1 MNDYLKEVKEPLSL
15 RLVMEEASRCL
26 LCKDAPCSSSCPAYT
41 DPARFIRAVRFKNLC
56 GAVEV
61 VRENNAL
68 ASICARVCPTEKY
81 CQSGC
86 SRSGIDK
93 PIDIGAIQ
101 RFICDF
107 ETSTNMEVLEYPK
120 YNGKKVAIIGS
131 GPSGLT
137 AALEL
142 RKLGYNVT
150 IFEKDEMPGGYLRY
164 GIPSYRLP
172 IDVLDKEIERIIK
185 SGVVIKT
192 NELIDTKRLDELNKE
207 FDSIIIASGYSKGKM
222 LPLFENNKNTIL
234 AVDFLH
240 QVKESKIGKLPD
252 NILVIGGGD
261 VAMDCCVTLKKLGVK
276 NVTDI
281 VYEGFNEFKA
291 SNEELSLARKEN
303 VSIIDG
309 YIPIAIND
317 DIIEF
322 KSRFIDSK
330 INIKAD
336 LIILATGQ
344 TIDDSIKLDFN
355 GNYVEN
361 NNYRIKDTKIFV
373 TGDIQKGDKTVVY
386 SVRKGKEV
394 AAYVNSYLGGNK

>member
-1 MNDYLKEVKEPLSL
+1 MNDYEKEVKKPLSL

-41 DPARFIRAVRFKNLC
+41 DPARFIRAIRFKNLC

-68 ASICARVCPTEKY
+68 AAICARVCPTEKY

-86 SRSGIDK
+86 SRCGIDK

-107 ETSTNMEVLEYPK
+107 EVDTKMEVLEFPK

-137 AALEL
+137 SALEL
-142 RKLGYNVT
+142 RKLGYEVT

-172 IDVLDKEIERIIK
+172 KEVLESEIKRILK

-192 NELIDTKRLDELNKE
+192 KELINDERLEELKK
-207 FDSIIIASGYSKGKM
+207 DYDAIILALGYSKGKM
-222 LPLFENNKNTIL
+222 LHLFEENNKTIL

-240 QVKESKIGKLPD
+240 QVKEEPFKLPD
-252 NILVIGGGD
+252 NVLVIGGGD
-261 VAMDCCVTLKKLGVK
+261 VAMDTCVTLKKLGVK

-281 VYEGFNEFKA
+281 VYESFAEFKA
-291 SNEELSLARKEN
+291 SNEELSLARLEN

-309 YIPIAIND
+309 YIPIYVD
-317 DIIEF
+317 DEVVKF
-322 KSRFIDSK
+322 KSRFIDSE
-330 INIKAD
+330 ISIKTD

-344 TIDDSIKLDFN
+344 TIDDTINLEFN
-355 GNYVEN
+355 GNFVEN
-361 NNYRIKDTKIFV
+361 TNYRIGKTNMFI

-394 AAYVNSYLGGNK
+394 AAYVDNFLGGNK